1 VTSATPPDIRL
12 NDPWTALNVTTY
24 AAGIVYLL
32 FLAPWPRVCW
42 IFASEFGLSIAV
54 TTAWRVGKPF
64 WLEAVIVVATVV
76 LIEVLRAV
84 SLPVL
89 RRPSVLQRLSG
100 RPAFRDLE
108 LMPLSQFKFLLRCIG
123 GLKFTFDAEGEALMR
138 SIGTTDEIM
147 FHDALNRQYVAKF
160 GDEGWAGAWEQIRS
174 ASVGETTF
182 ATAMKS
188 GLVGIISLKRRTLS
202 DMLVVPVLLY
212 FSLSFLLLSDAL
224 VRGDPLILL
233 QATLVGGLMVSGLS
247 FAQMTVMLRHVT
259 VLDPDEQFITQSEEL
274 LISDEA
280 RARMDEATEE
290 MRGTDAYAALKRH
303 AGAVF
308 LPTVEIR
315 PLYISSV
322 RTLVVQ
328 LVFFLAL
335 GGALVCVPL
344 LILQWLGGLAFS
356 EWPPERLALWSGW
369 MLLGT
374 ALIPLGMSLAVL
386 FGFWLFTQFNRFL
399 ALAMAAVLTAIVP
412 SVLAYALG
420 VESAQTVA
428 VTALVTAAVGSI
440 PIAVAELIKKQPAA
454 IVPTQMASPPAPA
467 PDPAS
472 AAASGTSTRER
483 DETPRPPRPP
493 RSRSEE
499 RARRQTADPRS
510 VSERGASES
519 ERSEPMP
526 PPPRPSR
533 PQRRRPP
540 SAQA

>member
-1 VTSATPPDIRL
+1 MTSATPPDIRL

-32 FLAPWPRVCW
+32 FLAPWPRVFW

-64 WLEAVIVVATVV
+64 WLEAIIVVATVV

-147 FHDALNRQYVAKF
+147 FHDALKRQYVAKY

-428 VTALVTAAVGSI
+428 ITALVTAAVGSV

-454 IVPTQMASPPAPA
+454 TVPSQLASPPT

-472 AAASGTSTRER
+472 AVGSETGTRER
-483 DETPRPPRPP
+483 EETPRPPRPP

-499 RARRQTADPRS
+499 RARRNAPAPGPS
-510 VSERGASES
+510 SEPGGSES
-519 ERSEPMP
+519 ERSEQTP

-533 PQRRRPP
+533 PLRRRPP
-540 SAQA
+540 STQA

>member
-1 VTSATPPDIRL
+1 MTSATPPDIRL

-32 FLAPWPRVCW
+32 FLAPLPRLLW
-42 IFASEFGLSIAV
+42 IFVSEIGLSIAV

-64 WLEAVIVVATVV
+64 WLEAIFVVVTVV

-84 SLPVL
+84 SLTAV
-89 RRPSVLQRLSG
+89 RRPGVLQRLNG
-100 RPAFRDLE
+100 RPAFKDLE

-138 SIGTTDEIM
+138 SIGTTDELM
-147 FHDALNRQYVAKF
+147 FHDTLRRQYVAKY
-160 GDEGWAGAWEQIRS
+160 GDEGWADAWEQIRN

-182 ATAMKS
+182 VTAMKS
-188 GLVGIISLKRRTLS
+188 GLLGIIGLKRRTLS

-212 FSLSFLLLSDAL
+212 FSLTFLLLSDAL
-224 VRGDPLILL
+224 IRKDALILL

-247 FAQMTVMLRHVT
+247 FAQMTVMLRQVT
-259 VLDPDEQFITQSEEL
+259 VLDPDEQVLTQTEAMLITD
-274 LISDEA
+274 DE
-280 RARMDEATEE
+280 RARMDEASEAMRATE
-290 MRGTDAYAALKRH
+290 AYAALKSH

-322 RTLVVQ
+322 RSLVVQ

-335 GGALVCVPL
+335 GAALVCVPL
-344 LILQWLGGLAFS
+344 LLLQWAGGLVFS

-374 ALIPLGMSLAVL
+374 ALLPLGMSLAVL

-399 ALAMAAVLTAIVP
+399 ALAMAAILTAVVP
-412 SVLAYALG
+412 SVLAYVLG
-420 VESAQTVA
+420 VESARTVA
-428 VTALVTAAVGSI
+428 ITALVTAAVGSI

-454 IVPTQMASPPAPA
+454 TVPTQVGSPAASDPP
-467 PDPAS
+467 S
-472 AAASGTSTRER
+472 AVASGTSSRGR
-483 DETPRPPRPP
+483 DETPRPPR
-493 RSRSEE
+493 SRSEV
-499 RARRQTADPRS
+499 RARRQTPTPPS

-519 ERSEPMP
+519 ERSGQTP

-533 PQRRRPP
+533 PLRRRPP
-540 SAQA
+540 STEA